1 MTAGELLASSIGAH
15 TRYRE
20 ALAGARSLHALAR
33 AAMVEAEQLRRR
45 AQDLDP
51 RRQDPVWAAAE
62 KTHPHD
68 ALLTFYAEQLA
79 R

>member
-1 MTAGELLASSIGAH
+1 MTAADLLASSIGAH

-20 ALAGARSLHALAR
+20 SKIKGDRIGAR
-33 AAMVEAEQLRRR
+33 AALVEAEQLRRA
-45 AQDLDP
+45 AQDADP
-51 RRQDPVWAAAE
+51 HKADPAWPQFE
-62 KTHPHD
+62 QTHPHD